1 MAIENEKLIIK
12 CGIFNIRSNFLYK
25 DLIINFF
32 YSNNPKLIYLC
43 CDINNYGFLNYYF
56 ISI

>member
-25 DLIINFF
+25 DLIINFLK
-32 YSNNPKLIYLC
+32 YDETNTLLVLEKKS
-43 CDINNYGFLNYYF
+43 LNF
-56 ISI
+56 IDEI